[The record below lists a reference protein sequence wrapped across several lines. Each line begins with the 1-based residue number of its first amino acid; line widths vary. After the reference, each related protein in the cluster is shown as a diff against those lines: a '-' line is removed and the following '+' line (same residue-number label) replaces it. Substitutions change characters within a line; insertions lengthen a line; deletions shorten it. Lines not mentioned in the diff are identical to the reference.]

1 MNEDEIRVPIYL
13 ITGFLESGKT
23 SFINFTI
30 QQDYFQIM
38 EPTLLIACEEG
49 EEEYDEEFL
58 AIYNTKLER
67 IDSREEFTTERL
79 KELEKK
85 YHPDRVVME
94 FNPLWSVKAL
104 EEEMELPEGWGIVQ
118 QIVTIDGTTAQVYM
132 NNMKSL
138 FVEMV
143 KNADLIMF
151 NRCEESMPLANF
163 RRSIKVVNPGG
174 EIVFEDKNREITDI
188 FEDSVPY
195 DLDADVI
202 EIEDVDYGIFYVDLG
217 DHPERYEGKTV
228 HFKGMVL
235 KSREAGAEYFVPGRT
250 AMTCCADD
258 TAFIGYICLSK
269 NAPKIPMGSWV
280 DVTAK
285 VTWQYMEPYGDEGPV
300 FQAIS
305 IKFAAPP
312 EAELVYFN

>member
-23 SFINFTI
+23 TFIDFTI

-49 EEEYDEEFL
+49 EVEYDEEIL
-58 AIYNTKLER
+58 KIHNTKLAMIE
-67 IDSREEFTTERL
+67 SKEEFTLEKL
-79 KELEKK
+79 QELENT
-85 YHPDRVVME
+85 YHPDRVVLE
-94 FNPLWSVKAL
+94 FNPLWSVKEL
-104 EEEMELPEGWGIVQ
+104 EEMELPEGWGIVQ
-118 QIVTIDGTTAQVYM
+118 QIVTIDGSTAQVYM

-138 FVEMV
+138 FTEMV
-143 KNADLIMF
+143 RNADLVMF
-151 NRCEESMPLANF
+151 NRCDASMPLANF
-163 RRSIKVVNPGG
+163 RRSIKVINPAG

-188 FEDSVPY
+188 FEDTVPY

-202 EIEDVDYGIFYVDLG
+202 EIDDVDYGIFYVDLG
-217 DHPERYEGKTV
+217 DHPERYTGKTV

-235 KSREAGAEYFVPGRT
+235 KSKEAGANYFVPGRT

-285 VTWQYMEPYGDEGPV
+285 VTWQYMDAYEDEGPV
-300 FQAIS
+300 FQAVS
-305 IKFAAPP
+305 IKSTTPP

>member
-1 MNEDEIRVPIYL
+1 MNEDEIRIPIYL

-23 SFINFTI
+23 SFINFTV

-49 EEEYDEEFL
+49 EVEYDEEML
-58 AIYNTKLER
+58 QLYNTKLEV
-67 IDSREEFTTERL
+67 IDSKEEFT
-79 KELEKK
+79 LEKLRK
-85 YHPDRVVME
+85 LEEQYHPDRIILE
-94 FNPLWSVKAL
+94 YNPLWSVKEL
-104 EEEMELPEGWGIVQ
+104 EETMELPEGWGIVQ

-132 NNMKSL
+132 NNMRSL
-138 FVEMV
+138 FSEMV
-143 KNADLIMF
+143 KNADLVMF
-151 NRCEESMPLANF
+151 NRCDSTMPLANF
-163 RRSIKVVNPGG
+163 RRSIKVNNPAA

-202 EIEDVDYGIFYVDLG
+202 EIDDVDYGIFYVDLG
-217 DHPERYEGKTV
+217 DHPERYQGKTV

-235 KSREAGAEYFVPGRT
+235 KSRDLGADYFVPGRT

-269 NAPKIPMGSWV
+269 NAPKLPMGSWV

-285 VTWQYMEPYGDEGPV
+285 VDFRYMDAYGESGPV
-300 FQAIS
+300 FQAVS
-305 IKFAAPP
+305 ITSATPP